1 MTSVKLKEAAELV
14 GIVAIVVSLI
24 FVGLEVRQSAAATRG
39 ATQQA
44 LADAAR
50 EASGALVANQE
61 TADLTLRFL
70 RSDDWSDFSEVE
82 RFQIV
87 LLFTTMLRVY
97 ESAHYQWRERNL
109 SPEIWSGWDASL
121 SGVAPMPGLSKY
133 WDERQDYFDES
144 FQLYFEGLMS
154 STADSPSLGKVSSK
168 P

>member
-1 MTSVKLKEAAELV
+1 MTSLKLKEAAEVV

-44 LADAAR
+44 LAAAAR
-50 EASGALVANQE
+50 DASEALVADQE

-87 LLFTTMLRVY
+87 ILFTTMLRVY
-97 ESAHYQWRERNL
+97 ESAHYQWRE
-109 SPEIWSGWDASL
+109 S
-121 SGVAPMPGLSKY
+121 MPGLSKY

-144 FQLYFEGLMS
+144 FQRYFESLMS
-154 STADSPSLGKVSSK
+154 STADSPSLGRR
-168 P
+168 